1 MICAVIWDLDG
12 TLIDSYR
19 CIVPSLRQFYEEQGL
34 ALDEKDILSE
44 VLRGS
49 VRAFAEAV
57 RQQTGISLDAGM
69 ERYREIR
76 MEQEQALAPMPGA
89 RAVLDALAAAGV
101 PSFLYT
107 HRGET
112 TAAVLERTGLAGAF
126 CEIVTAESG
135 FPRKP
140 APDALLYLIRRHG
153 LSPAETCY
161 VGDRQLDMDCAGAAG
176 IRGILFALPGSEHP
190 VSGPYARISDL
201 RELLARIEKDK

>member
-1 MICAVIWDLDG
+1 MIRAVIWDLDG

-19 CIVPSLRQFYEEQGL
+19 CIVPSLRQFYAEQGL
-34 ALDEKDILSE
+34 ALDEKDIRSAI
-44 VLRGS
+44 LRGS

-69 ERYREIR
+69 GRYREIR

-112 TAAVLERTGLAGAF
+112 TEAVLERTGLAGAF
-126 CEIVTAESG
+126 CERDSPYTYAEYRAHLDATLDRAGREANYAVELTRKRAFRNLQIVMREGEWVMLS
-135 FPRKP
+135 KQK
-140 APDALLYLIRRHG
+140 
-153 LSPAETCY
+153 SPAIHF
-161 VGDRQLDMDCAGAAG
+161 VIRQSQLRRAIENMV
-176 IRGILFALPGSEHP
+176 LPVVE
-190 VSGPYARISDL
+190 
-201 RELLARIEKDK
+201 